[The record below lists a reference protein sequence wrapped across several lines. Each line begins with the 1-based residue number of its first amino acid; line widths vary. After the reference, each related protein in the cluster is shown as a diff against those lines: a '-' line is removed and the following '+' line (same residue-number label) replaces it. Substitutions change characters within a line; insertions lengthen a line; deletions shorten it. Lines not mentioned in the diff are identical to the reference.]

1 MAKNRKA
8 IKWIKQ
14 QAALGK
20 KIIKVDYFSKKFS
33 NATISAKNYS
43 HSSEK
48 EKIRTQ
54 H

>member
-1 MAKNRKA
+1 MAKNRNA

-20 KIIKVDYFSKKFS
+20 KIIKVDHFSKKFT

-43 HSSEK
+43 HSSEN
-48 EKIRTQ
+48 EKIRTK

>member
-1 MAKNRKA
+1 MNN
-8 IKWIKQ
+8 
-14 QAALGK
+14 AAGCFRTTPFEK
-20 KIIKVDYFSKKFS
+20 KKFIKVDHFSKKFT